1 MAMDKM
7 LGPLVRRIRLA
18 LGRGIIRLV
27 SDGGGIQTMQIDLM
41 ANETRSKVERF
52 QEYGFTSVPLIGAE
66 AAVIFMGG
74 NRDHGLVVAV
84 DDRRYRI
91 KSLQPGEVAIYTDEG
106 DKIVLKRGKII
117 EIDTD
122 ELIVN
127 ATNRVTLNTPL
138 VRASG
143 DLIDH
148 YEENGETL
156 NDFRHTYNIHEHPE
170 NDGGGPTDQPNEQ
183 VYESGS

>member
-18 LGRGIIRLV
+18 LGRGIVRLV
-27 SDGGGIQTMQIDLM
+27 ADGGGIQTVQLDLM

-52 QEYGFTSVPLIGAE
+52 QEYGFTSHPLEGAE

-74 NRDHGLVVAV
+74 NRDHGIVIAV
-84 DDRRYRI
+84 DDRRYRL
-91 KSLQPGEVAIYTDEG
+91 KALEAGEVAIYTDEG
-106 DKIVLKRGKII
+106 DKIHLKRGKII
-117 EIDTD
+117 EISTD

-127 ATNRVTLNTPL
+127 AETRVTFNTPL

-143 DLIDH
+143 DIIDN
-148 YEENGETL
+148 YEENENNMRGMREIY
-156 NDFRHTYNIHEHPE
+156 DIHTHPE
-170 NDGGGPTDQPNEQ
+170 NDSGGPTDDPNEKMG
-183 VYESGS
+183 V